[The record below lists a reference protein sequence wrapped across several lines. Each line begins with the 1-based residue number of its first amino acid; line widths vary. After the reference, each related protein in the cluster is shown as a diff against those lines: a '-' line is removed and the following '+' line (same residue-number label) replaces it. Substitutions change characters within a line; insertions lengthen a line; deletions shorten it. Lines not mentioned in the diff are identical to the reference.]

1 MLKKQLA
8 LSIRNTALS
17 TEWGKGLFPSSLS
30 HFICVKS
37 IQRSVFAD
45 NCCTADILHVTWP
58 EKRAVISSV
67 SNLKR
72 IPGRSTPLAVAAL
85 STLDTQSQSSG
96 FGDKNIRVWASQ
108 AQFQVGV
115 FSLRPGGI
123 DFWGSWSL
131 ITCANPGKAIHLL
144 PCHWEPA
151 WACRKRMNA
160 ASLCNAR

>member
-45 NCCTADILHVTWP
+45 NCCTADILHITWP

-85 STLDTQSQSSG
+85 STLDIQSQSSG
-96 FGDKNIRVWASQ
+96 FGDKKYTCVSLAGTVPSRR
-108 AQFQVGV
+108 V
-115 FSLRPGGI
+115 FSASRWHWFLRFLVTDNLCKPREG
-123 DFWGSWSL
+123 DTFAPMSL
-131 ITCANPGKAIHLL
+131 RGCLGMQEENECSLL
-144 PCHWEPA
+144 
-151 WACRKRMNA
+151 M
-160 ASLCNAR
+160 